1 MKNSNAFD
9 KALDALIEEAAQM
22 AAEAEGRALDIE
34 YPEVSFSPEHE
45 KRMKK
50 LFKKERRKLTL
61 RKITKLS
68 KIAACF
74 LLAVTTLGSVCILS
88 VEAWRERAMNFI
100 EDISGKYSS
109 VDFGNE
115 NSYYGENGV
124 VIGYLPEGFELT
136 ADNSSEYNTN
146 LVFQGNDY
154 YYIFSAVNLN
164 TERKFDTE
172 DAKVEYT
179 TVNGHNAIFISKDG
193 EYTLVWSDNNFSY
206 YIGANIPKEMI
217 FKIAESV
224 RVSK

>member
-1 MKNSNAFD
+1 MKNNNAFD

-45 KRMKK
+45 KRMAK

-61 RKITKLS
+61 RKISKLS

-74 LLAVTTLGSVCILS
+74 LLAVTALGSVCILS

-124 VIGYLPEGFELT
+124 VVGYLIEGMELVDDQSSKTRINLRFEKENLYYT
-136 ADNSSEYNTN
+136 FSSD
-146 LVFQGNDY
+146 G
-154 YYIFSAVNLN
+154 LN
-164 TERKFDTE
+164 ATRRYDTE
-172 DAKVEYT
+172 DAVVENT
-179 TVNGHNAIFISKDG
+179 EVNGYKAIFISEDG
-193 EYTLVWSDNNFSY
+193 EYILVWSDNIFVYS
-206 YIGANIPKEMI
+206 ITGNIPKEII
-217 FKIAESV
+217 FKIAQSV
-224 RVSK
+224 TFVK